1 METDLFFLDE
11 NNNLIY
17 NESLVEEGSL
27 FDPEEDLHEEL
38 EIIDDV
44 EPDSTVNITDTSSD
58 PITYGDTITYNIYAI
73 PSDSTG
79 YPNANSL
86 SYLEDVVRSYPLD
99 YDYVCYRTDKDY
111 AQSMI
116 LYIGDDA
123 TVSGNRITFDQC
135 DVIELDYQ
143 YQNYNSSWLD
153 RNYYQDSNV
162 SISLGSDTLAYTNVV
177 PGYASFDVTTSHKT
191 SSFGLVGILVGV
203 VALTVL
209 LRLIGGSRNV

>member
-11 NNNLIY
+11 NNNLVY
-17 NESLVEEGSL
+17 NENMVEEGSL
-27 FDPEEDLHEEL
+27 FELQPEDLQQNLEEI
-38 EIIDDV
+38 ESV
-44 EPDSTVNITDTSSD
+44 EPDSVEVTSESGA
-58 PITYGDTITYNIYAI
+58 GDVITYNIYAV

-99 YDYVCYRTDKDY
+99 YDYVCYRTSEDY

-116 LYIGDDA
+116 LYIGEDA
-123 TVSGNRITFDQC
+123 EVTGNSVYFDKC
-135 DVIELDYQ
+135 DIVELDYQ

-153 RNYYQDSNV
+153 RNYFQDSDVTIN
-162 SISLGSDTLAYTNVV
+162 LGSDTLAYTNVV

>member
-11 NNNLIY
+11 NNNLVY
-17 NESLVEEGSL
+17 NENMVEEGSL
-27 FDPEEDLHEEL
+27 FELQPEDLQQNLEEI
-38 EIIDDV
+38 ESV
-44 EPDSTVNITDTSSD
+44 EPDSVEVTSGSGA
-58 PITYGDTITYNIYAI
+58 GDVITYNIYAV

-99 YDYVCYRTDKDY
+99 YDYVCYRTSEDY

-116 LYIGDDA
+116 LYIGEDA
-123 TVSGNRITFDQC
+123 EVTGNSVYFDKC
-135 DVIELDYQ
+135 DIVELDYQ

-153 RNYYQDSNV
+153 RNYFQDSGVTIN
-162 SISLGSDTLAYTNVV
+162 LGSDTLAYTNVV